1 MQAITIAIGKAGIS
15 FFAQQL
21 LASKITQILSSLVPP
36 DKTLNVQQID
46 IIYSTATNIV
56 VNLTQGSLSQF
67 QPALAGAPVQQTDG
81 SFQLTINAGNFNAVY
96 NWNEQYVYTY
106 CYNVMGTIIC
116 NSPENKNNNYTYTQ
130 AFNLLS
136 LLVSLQFSFNA
147 SNNAWQIQVTGSQAN
162 ATPGSP
168 TIPKDSVL
176 QNQDP
181 SDCGFSSHVDDATA
195 QAISAIDFATP
206 INKLID
212 GLIKSIPGSG
222 DLGDG
227 IVYNFSIGDSGL
239 LFPGNDGIQMGVT
252 GGASYQGTAF
262 SEPNPPS
269 LPLPAPLSDSD
280 THHLNMY
287 VSNYEVD
294 ALNWAYSQAG
304 KLNLVLNPQDLPNP
318 AALSV
323 STYTALEPTL
333 APYAAF
339 VMQAQVT
346 QLQAPVTSFQTA
358 YIFGPSAMA
367 LLKTQ
372 LSTQVYGL
380 IQGLPSNAFL
390 SQSDLDNFLTTATV
404 PSSDFAKIEAAGIV
418 TAMVLTQS
426 MNFNLVIQN
435 EQPTMPYIKIQ
446 VDRIDVLTDLQL
458 GLNAHNNQTM
468 QFGFASAKN
477 SATFIE
483 SSIPGFNGIL
493 FSEVVWPATAETN
506 YATAL
511 QDMGA
516 TGVPLPIMA
525 GLSFDFTNAQLS
537 VQEGYVSIL
546 ANVQYNNA

>member
-1 MQAITIAIGKAGIS
+1 MQAITIAIGKADMS
-15 FFAQQL
+15 FFAHQL
-21 LASKITQILSSLVPP
+21 LASKITQLLSSLVPP

-46 IIYSTATNIV
+46 IYYSTASNIV
-56 VNLTQGSLSQF
+56 VNLSQGSLTQF
-67 QPALAGAPVQQTDG
+67 QPALEGAPQQQANG
-81 SFQLTINAGNFNAVY
+81 LFQLTINSGNFNAVY

-106 CYNVMGTIIC
+106 CYDDMGTIIC
-116 NSPENKNNNYTYTQ
+116 DSPENKNNNYTYTQ

-136 LLVSLQFSFNA
+136 LLVSLQFSFN
-147 SNNAWQIQVTGSQAN
+147 SSTNAWQIQITGSQAN

-206 INKLID
+206 INALIE
-212 GLIKSIPGSG
+212 GLIQTIPGSG
-222 DLGDG
+222 NLGDG

-294 ALNWAYSQAG
+294 ALNWAYTQAG
-304 KLNLVLNPQDLPNP
+304 KLNLILNPQDLPNP

-339 VMQAQVT
+339 VMQAQIT
-346 QLQAPVTSFQTA
+346 QIQAPVTSFQTA
-358 YIFGPSAMA
+358 YIFGTTVMD
-367 LLKTQ
+367 LLKKQ
-372 LSTQVYGL
+372 LPSNIYTL

-390 SQSDLDNFLTTATV
+390 TQSDLENFLTTATV
-404 PSSDFAKIEAAGIV
+404 PDTYFATIEAAGLV

-426 MNFNLVIQN
+426 MDFNLVIQN
-435 EQPTMPYIKIQ
+435 GQPTMPYIKIQ

-458 GLNAHNNQTM
+458 GLNANNNQTM
-468 QFGFASAKN
+468 QFGFASAQN
-477 SATFIE
+477 SATFLE
-483 SSIPGFNGIL
+483 SSIPGFNGPI

-506 YATAL
+506 YADAL
-511 QDMGA
+511 EKMGA
-516 TGVPLPIMA
+516 TGVPLPIME